1 MPEEAKDPTRWL
13 SAARAGCS
21 EALGELLNSCRGYLL
36 LVAEREL
43 DPQLRAKC
51 GASDLIQETLLDAV
65 SAFDRFQGDSADEL
79 RKWLRRLLLNNLVS
93 FARRYR
99 DTSKR
104 QVGRE
109 VSLEAGGECRE
120 HVGPVADTPSPSQ
133 QAIAHEQVEA
143 IQMALERLPED
154 YRLVILLR
162 YQEGQAFEDIGRLM
176 ELTPNAARK
185 LWLRALKRLQQES
198 EKPL

>member
-1 MPEEAKDPTRWL
+1 MSEEAKDPTRWL
-13 SAARAGCS
+13 PAARAGCS

-36 LVAEREL
+36 LVAEHEL
-43 DPQLRAKC
+43 DPQLRARC

-65 SAFDRFQGDSADEL
+65 SAFDRFQGDSAEEL

-93 FARRYR
+93 FTRRYR

-109 VSLEAGGECRE
+109 VSLDAGERS
-120 HVGPVADTPSPSQ
+120 HVGPVADNPSPSQ

-162 YQEGQAFEDIGRLM
+162 YQEEQSFEDIGRLL

-198 EKPL
+198 EKPP

>member
-1 MPEEAKDPTRWL
+1 MPEEAQDPTRWL
-13 SAARAGCS
+13 PAARAGCS

-36 LVAEREL
+36 LVAEHEL

-65 SAFDRFQGDSADEL
+65 TAFDRFQGESAEEL

-93 FARRYR
+93 LTRRYR
-99 DTSKR
+99 DTRKR

-109 VSLEAGGECRE
+109 VSWDAGGGCGTQ
-120 HVGPVADTPSPSQ
+120 VGPVSDTPSPSQ
-133 QAIAHEQVEA
+133 QAMAHEQVEA
-143 IQMALERLPED
+143 IQRALERLPED

-162 YQEGQAFEDIGRLM
+162 YQEEQSFEDIGRLL

-185 LWLRALKRLQQES
+185 LWLRAVQRLQQEA
-198 EKPL
+198 EKPP